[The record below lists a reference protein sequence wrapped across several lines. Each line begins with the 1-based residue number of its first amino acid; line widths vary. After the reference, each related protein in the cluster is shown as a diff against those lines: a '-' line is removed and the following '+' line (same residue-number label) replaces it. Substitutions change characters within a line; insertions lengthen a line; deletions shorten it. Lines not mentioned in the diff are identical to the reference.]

1 MADSFRQSYRAFRL
15 YNRQGT
21 YRAIRYGFGGIT
33 NLNFPKGDTI
43 VVGVYRIAQ
52 KIFKFN

>member
-1 MADSFRQSYRAFRL
+1 MS
-15 YNRQGT
+15 T
-21 YRAIRYGFGGIT
+21 AIRYGFGGIT